1 MIEHKLFPNST
12 ARGFTPASSIRDLPG
27 FHGSLAQESA
37 GDWFWKPDRYDGG
50 GDVYRFFVT
59 GPRCRCTL
67 QQPVGTNCA
76 RHN

>member
-1 MIEHKLFPNST
+1 MIGHKLFPNST
-12 ARGFTPASSIRDLPG
+12 ARGFTPTSSIRNLPG

-37 GDWFWKPDRYDGG
+37 GDWSWKPDRYDGG
-50 GDVYRFFVT
+50 GVYRFFVT